1 MAATRVWASPKVL
14 IGLIVLLLVCLLGSG
29 YFLFL
34 RPLTTVILVRHAE
47 KNIEPN
53 NPDPDLS
60 PAGQGRAQE
69 LVHILGSKGITA
81 IYATQY
87 HRTQQTARPLAER
100 LGLPVTQ
107 IDAANSTEL
116 VRRIRSDNPGGVVFV
131 VGHNNTVPQTVNA
144 LSGGSLPVIPENEF
158 DNMYVVTL
166 YRFRSAKVVR
176 TKYGATSTTGGG
188 SQTMVP

>member
-1 MAATRVWASPKVL
+1 
-14 IGLIVLLLVCLLGSG
+14 LLLVCLIGAG

-34 RPLTTVILVRHAE
+34 RPVATVILVRHAE
-47 KNIEPN
+47 KNIEPE

-60 PAGQGRAQE
+60 PAGQLRAQE
-69 LVHILGSKGITA
+69 LMRMLSSSGITA

-107 IDAANSTEL
+107 IDAANSAEL
-116 VRRIRSDNPGGVVFV
+116 LRRIRSNNPGGVALV

-158 DNMYVVTL
+158 DNMYVVKL
-166 YRFRSAKVVR
+166 YRFRSARV
-176 TKYGATSTTGGG
+176 THLKYGVASTPGGG